1 MAALELQYSILKNSA
16 NLKAYYR
23 FESGVETTDSSGTG
37 NTLTAI
43 GTPTYSAGKF
53 GQSVNLATD
62 KAFSI
67 TDGATVK
74 PTGSFSVGLWFKV
87 SSSLTFYQL
96 FQSYSTNNGIRVD
109 MGAIAHKARLVINA
123 GSTVLDGVITI
134 DDGNWH
140 LLVATWDGA
149 TYRMF
154 IDSKQDVSSASTTAP
169 TYGGTNYVRIGC
181 LNSSGSN
188 GSFLSGSLDDV
199 FLLNGT
205 ALSADQIKEL
215 YEGRLVGEGWPQTGL
230 QNLYHL
236 NSGLLTDYS
245 GNNRH
250 LTLNGTVTNPEGKF
264 GNCASATWNN
274 SNKLTGSTVS
284 IGTGDFTIGC
294 WFKKSTPSTL
304 DYTPTFMMVGSLA
317 IGLARMYLISGKTT
331 GYFGCY
337 TFDGASTNVD
347 TTKNICDNVWHY
359 VVGIRSGTN
368 MYNYVDGAQLGTVS
382 GTARNINATDFV
394 IGHQNNA
401 TNDFIG
407 DAMIDEVFF
416 YNVAKDAKWV
426 RTQYG
431 VGRGKW
437 Y

>member
-154 IDSKQDVSSASTTAP
+154 IDSNDV
-169 TYGGTNYVRIGC
+169 
-181 LNSSGSN
+181 
-188 GSFLSGSLDDV
+188 
-199 FLLNGT
+199 
-205 ALSADQIKEL
+205 
-215 YEGRLVGEGWPQTGL
+215 
-230 QNLYHL
+230 
-236 NSGLLTDYS
+236 
-245 GNNRH
+245 
-250 LTLNGTVTNPEGKF
+250 
-264 GNCASATWNN
+264 
-274 SNKLTGSTVS
+274 
-284 IGTGDFTIGC
+284 
-294 WFKKSTPSTL
+294 
-304 DYTPTFMMVGSLA
+304 
-317 IGLARMYLISGKTT
+317 
-331 GYFGCY
+331 
-337 TFDGASTNVD
+337 
-347 TTKNICDNVWHY
+347 
-359 VVGIRSGTN
+359 VVI
-368 MYNYVDGAQLGTVS
+368 
-382 GTARNINATDFV
+382 V
-394 IGHQNNA
+394 IV
-401 TNDFIG
+401 I
-407 DAMIDEVFF
+407 M
-416 YNVAKDAKWV
+416 
-426 RTQYG
+426 
-431 VGRGKW
+431 
-437 Y
+437 